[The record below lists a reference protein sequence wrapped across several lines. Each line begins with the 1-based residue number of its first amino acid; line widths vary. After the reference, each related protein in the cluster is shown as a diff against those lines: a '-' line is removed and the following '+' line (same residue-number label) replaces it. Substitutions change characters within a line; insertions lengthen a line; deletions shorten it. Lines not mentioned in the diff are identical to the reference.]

1 MPASGRSFKLEV
13 QERSLTLTI
22 FDLCKLQ
29 GILNLNDGSGN
40 GNGHDHD
47 DGELTKDDVETTEQ

>member
-29 GILNLNDGSGN
+29 GIVNLNDGS

-47 DGELTKDDVETTEQ
+47 DGELTKDDVETTEE